1 LEVREERGRLVMSK
15 KRTTRDALDELYG
28 ILKLGRST
36 DDHHSHPNAAAGSI
50 LVARREG
57 R

>member
-1 LEVREERGRLVMSK
+1 MSK